1 MDIENQAAAGSTE
14 GNAAGGGDPW
24 ARFRAQMP
32 VAQGWA
38 YFDHAA
44 VAPLCQGARKAMAQ
58 CIDDATEN
66 GDANSTRWANR
77 LEEVRGFGAELL
89 AADPAEVALVRNTT
103 EGINFVAEGFPW
115 REGDN
120 VVTPADE
127 FPSNQYPWIN
137 LAARGVETRRV
148 KSDEGRVS
156 LDALAAACDE
166 RTRLIAVSWVGYASG
181 WRSDVDALVEL
192 AHRRG
197 AYLFLD
203 AIQGLGAFPLDAH
216 RSGVDFLSADGHK
229 WLLGPEGAGLFY
241 LRREHLDLLRP
252 MGVGWHSVVHSGDFN
267 RIELTLRPS
276 ASRYEGGTYNVAGLV
291 GMGASLELLREFGPV
306 AIGKRL
312 LEITDLTCRRLEGIG
327 ARITSHRER
336 PEHSSGIVS
345 FELPQVDPLA
355 VRKACLARGVVLS
368 CRAGRLRVS
377 PHAYTN
383 DDDIE
388 RLVAA
393 LRALQ

>member
-1 MDIENQAAAGSTE
+1 MDVHNQATGSTDD
-14 GNAAGGGDPW
+14 NAADRGNPW
-24 ARFRAQMP
+24 ARLRAQMP
-32 VAQGWA
+32 VAGAWA

-44 VAPLCQGARKAMAQ
+44 VAPISQAARRAMSE

-66 GDANSTRWANR
+66 GDANSARWSQR
-77 LEEVRGFGAELL
+77 LEEVRGLGAELL
-89 AADPAEVALVRNTT
+89 AADAAEVALVRNTT

-120 VVTPADE
+120 LVTPADE
-127 FPSNQYPWIN
+127 FPSNQYPWMN
-137 LAARGVETRRV
+137 LASRGVETRRV
-148 KSDEGRVS
+148 KSDDGRVS
-156 LDALAAACDE
+156 LDALSAACDR

-181 WRSDVDALVEL
+181 WRSDVDALVQL
-192 AHRRG
+192 AHQRG

-203 AIQGLGAFPLDAH
+203 AIQGLGVFPLDVH
-216 RSGVDFLSADGHK
+216 RSGVDFLAADGHK

-252 MGVGWHSVVHSGDFN
+252 VGVGWHSVVHSGDYS
-267 RIELTLRPS
+267 RIELALRAS
-276 ASRYEGGTYNVAGLV
+276 ASRYEGGTYNVAGLM
-291 GMGASLELLREFGPV
+291 GMGASLELLRGFGPA
-306 AIGKRL
+306 AIGQRL
-312 LEITDLTCRRLEGIG
+312 LEITDLTCRRLSEMG

-345 FELPQVDPLA
+345 FELPNVDPRS
-355 VRKACLARGVVLS
+355 VRKSCLARGVVLS

-383 DDDIE
+383 EEDIE

-393 LRALQ
+393 LRAAK

>member
-1 MDIENQAAAGSTE
+1 MEIRDLWLGDSS
-14 GNAAGGGDPW
+14 GNGDPW
-24 ARFRAQMP
+24 LLFREQMP
-32 VAQGWA
+32 VARNWA

-44 VAPLCQGARKAMAQ
+44 VAPLCQAARSAMAE
-58 CIDDATEN
+58 CLDDATEN
-66 GDANSTRWANR
+66 GDANSSRWAKR
-77 LEEVRGFGAELL
+77 LEEVRRLGAELL
-89 AADPAEVALVRNTT
+89 AADPTEVSLVRNTT

-120 VVTPADE
+120 LVTPADE
-127 FPSNQYPWIN
+127 FPSNQYPWMN
-137 LAARGVETRRV
+137 LASRGVETRRV
-148 KSDEGRVS
+148 KCDEGRVS
-156 LDALAAACDE
+156 LDALAAACDR

-192 AHRRG
+192 AHERG
-197 AYLFLD
+197 ALLFLD
-203 AIQGLGAFPLDAH
+203 AIQGLGMFPLDVH
-216 RSGVDFLSADGHK
+216 RSGVDFLAADGHK

-252 MGVGWHSVVHSGDFN
+252 LGVGWHSVVHSTDYN
-267 RIELTLRPS
+267 RIELALRPA

-291 GMGASLELLREFGPV
+291 GMGASLELLRGYGPA
-306 AIGKRL
+306 AIGRRL
-312 LEITDLTCRRLEGIG
+312 LEITDLVCHRLEEIG
-327 ARITSHRER
+327 ARIMSHRDW

-345 FELPQVDPLA
+345 FQLPKVDPLT
-355 VRKACLARGVVLS
+355 VRKSCLARGVVLS

-383 DDDIE
+383 EDDIE

-393 LRALQ
+393 LVALK